1 MVPFLPLLDISFP
14 LFKEGVN
21 ENKFKKTEPW
31 IKSSQNID
39 MYVSMLMNG
48 YEPCLNDK
56 V

>member
-21 ENKFKKTEPW
+21 ENKFKKTEPR

-48 YEPCLNDK
+48 YKPCLNDK